1 MSQSSS
7 FVVTS
12 RQTLPLVPLRDMVI
26 FPNMMAPFIVGRESS
41 VRALEQTLSGP
52 EKQIFLVAQTD
63 PKIDEPAR
71 DDIYDIGVV
80 ATVIQNLKLPNG
92 NVKVMVE
99 GVQRARLVDMFELDG
114 AMNAEVD
121 VLEVRYP
128 ESEELQGYM
137 SKVLSAFEQYAK
149 MSHHLAFEG
158 LMSTL
163 KLDDPDR
170 FADVLSAHLMVAT
183 PEKQSLLELTS
194 PYERL
199 QRLHDLLDVEIEKIN
214 IDKRINVKVKK
225 QMEKAQK
232 EYYLNEKIKAIH
244 QELGRKD
251 DKGDELADL
260 KEKIEEAGLPEEA
273 KEKAEQEIKRLEA
286 MPPVSAEATVSR
298 NYIDWLISVPWNKAS
313 REQKDLVKAEEIL
326 DADHYGL
333 EKIKERIL
341 EFLAVRQL
349 AGQTKSSIICFVGP
363 PGVGKSS
370 LAKSIARAT
379 GREFVRLSLGGVR
392 DEAEIRGHRRTYIGA
407 FPGQIIQMM
416 KKAGTVNPVFLLD
429 EIDKMSTDFRGDPSA
444 ALLEVLD
451 PEQNDAFVDHYL
463 DIDYDL
469 SKVMFIA
476 TANVSHPI
484 PAPLKDRM
492 EIIQLSGYTPSEK
505 LSIAKQFLVSKQLE
519 AHGLPAEKVSFED
532 DALKLLIERYT
543 REAGVRNLEREIGAV
558 CRKVARRVV
567 HDHVQELVEAEEA
580 DLHAEEA
587 EAAEETAD
595 KAEETAEA
603 ASTEDAEGAAGDEA
617 EAAEAKADSDAE
629 DAGDDDKADAK
640 DKAKAAKKAA
650 EARAERRKEVAKEA
664 MEEVT
669 VTPDLVGEFLG
680 KPKHR
685 PRKKG
690 EEAEVGVATG
700 LAWTEFGG
708 ELLETEIGVMRGKGK
723 LTLTG
728 QLGDVMQE
736 SARAAVSYLRSRADL
751 LGVDPDFNENYDLH
765 VHVPEGAIPKDGPSA
780 GITMATSLISALTEL
795 PVRKD
800 LAMTGE
806 VTLRGKVLPVGG
818 IKDKVLAAFRAGI
831 TEVILPHENE
841 KDLEDIPEEVREVL
855 EIHLVES
862 MDDVLRLALEGE
874 ITPLPQAD
882 GKLAEAGKEPSSSSD
897 GLAH

>member
-63 PKIDEPAR
+63 PKIDEPSR

-251 DKGDELADL
+251 DKGDELSDL

-313 REQKDLVKAEEIL
+313 REQKDLVRAEEIL

-349 AGQTKSSIICFVGP
+349 VGQTKSSIICFVGP

-379 GREFVRLSLGGVR
+379 GRNFVRLSLGGVR

-451 PEQNDAFVDHYL
+451 PEQNDSFVDHYL

-505 LSIAKQFLVSKQLE
+505 LSIAKQFLISKQLE
-519 AHGLPAEKVSFED
+519 AHGLPAEKVTFED

-543 REAGVRNLEREIGAV
+543 REAGVRNLEREIGAI

-567 HDHVQELVEAEEA
+567 HDHVQELVE
-580 DLHAEEA
+580 LEEA
-587 EAAEETAD
+587 EDRADEAEKNAEKATKEAAAED
-595 KAEETAEA
+595 AEA
-603 ASTEDAEGAAGDEA
+603 AA
-617 EAAEAKADSDAE
+617 EAGETDEMEADMKADSDADGGE
-629 DAGDDDKADAK
+629 KDEAK
-640 DKAKAAKKAA
+640 KAKKARKAKKAA

-664 MEEVT
+664 MEAVT

-751 LGVDPDFNENYDLH
+751 LGVDPDFNENKDLH

-780 GITMATSLISALTEL
+780 GITMATSLISALTGL

-831 TEVILPHENE
+831 TEVILPRENE

-855 EIHLVES
+855 EIHLVDS
-862 MDDVLRLALEGE
+862 MDDVLRLALEGK
-874 ITPLPQAD
+874 ITPLPQTD
-882 GKLAEAGKEPSSSSD
+882 GKLAEASKESSSGSD